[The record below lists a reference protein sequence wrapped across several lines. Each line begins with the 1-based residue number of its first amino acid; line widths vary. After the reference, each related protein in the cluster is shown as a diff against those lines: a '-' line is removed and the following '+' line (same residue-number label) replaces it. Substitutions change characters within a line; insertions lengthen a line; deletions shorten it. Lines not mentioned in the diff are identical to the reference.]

1 MRKSAY
7 SARKTKIQDQER
19 PNRPA
24 RRTLVRMKDAPCIT
38 NGKGL
43 AGLTRL
49 GYVALQD
56 VKNPTLQSADA
67 SDERCIVRR
76 TAGHRVARTDAPYL
90 FDVCHWEVQRTRNSS
105 QCHMRS
111 SSSSVF
117 KKFEKS
123 LWNGPLWLSTPQLF
137 PDTSKSRAYK
147 HCPKLLEFGTDGT
160 PLIQTNPLP
169 SSYRG

>member
-111 SSSSVF
+111 SSSSVHNF
-117 KKFEKS
+117 
-123 LWNGPLWLSTPQLF
+123 LRCLSIF